1 MLTTYGDFIFT
12 INDTAKRKD
21 KLCITYT
28 MI

>member
-1 MLTTYGDFIFT
+1 MLTIYGDFIFT
-12 INDTAKRKD
+12 INDTDKKKD